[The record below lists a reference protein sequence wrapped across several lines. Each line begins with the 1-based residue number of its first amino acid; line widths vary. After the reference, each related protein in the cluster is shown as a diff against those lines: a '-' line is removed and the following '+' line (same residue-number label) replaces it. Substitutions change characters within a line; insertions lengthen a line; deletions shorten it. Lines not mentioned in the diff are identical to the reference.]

1 MRSMDIITHF
11 ADPPEWNPR
20 GDKKTTA
27 RLMKSSIQMYPDKKD
42 LDTFT
47 AMGKRPNLA
56 KNQFT
61 TSAELLG
68 SDYGEVV
75 RHRTPMKKMTK

>member
-1 MRSMDIITHF
+1 MDIITHF

-27 RLMKSSIQMYPDKKD
+27 RMMKSSIQMYPDKKD
-42 LDTFT
+42 MDTFT

-68 SDYGEVV
+68 NDYGEVN